1 MTNEIE
7 KQFKA
12 DVLEDIVTALKDSQH
27 SFNKDYILVDRFIN
41 ILESKIKEYRDDNR
55 NWKNLFWNIWD

>member
-12 DVLEDIVTALKDSQH
+12 DVLEDVVTALKDSQH
-27 SFNKDYILVDRFIN
+27 SFDKDYILADRFIN

-55 NWKNLFWNIWD
+55 N

>member
-27 SFNKDYILVDRFIN
+27 SADKDYIVVDRFIK
-41 ILESKIKEYRDDNR
+41 ILELK
-55 NWKNLFWNIWD
+55 

>member
-12 DVLEDIVTALKDSQH
+12 DVLEDIIVESYYKSAEEYFKKH
-27 SFNKDYILVDRFIN
+27 RNKDFVSYVDY
-41 ILESKIKEYRDDNR
+41 KMDYCIK
-55 NWKNLFWNIWD
+55 KMNLNK

>member
-12 DVLEDIVTALKDSQH
+12 DVLEDIITALKDSQH

-55 NWKNLFWNIWD
+55 N

>member
-1 MTNEIE
+1 MTNKTE

-27 SFNKDYILVDRFIN
+27 SFNKNYILVDRFIN

-55 NWKNLFWNIWD
+55 N